1 MSEYLVG
8 IYKEI
13 GKKPDIVKIKN
24 QKEYLEK
31 LLDGE
36 YLTQDYDDYIKYLY
50 ELKAYLAEKTGK
62 SMIDIEKQLSRMNE
76 DITGV

>member
-24 QKEYLEK
+24 QKEVHNN
-31 LLDGE
+31 
-36 YLTQDYDDYIKYLY
+36 
-50 ELKAYLAEKTGK
+50 GK
-62 SMIDIEKQLSRMNE
+62 EQKPRK
-76 DITGV
+76 VP